1 MIRTTAIHPCA
12 PRRVFGHVEPARSRM
27 SNSGSVIAP
36 IVVTS
41 HTTTAVASQDSMPS
55 IVSPCVKIDARIN
68 AMIVNAKPAPPK
80 SSDAYRW
87 GNFKIDKDR
96 IACVTAN
103 STTATKKPGTDDET
117 PGTIHAATK
126 SPIAHDAR
134 SKTARS
140 RICLMGIA
148 VGRRALAGRR
158 TTMTKAE
165 PTATRMNRLR
175 DLDRVVAVALVLM
188 FVRVW

>member
-1 MIRTTAIHPCA
+1 
-12 PRRVFGHVEPARSRM
+12 M

-36 IVVTS
+36 IVVAS
-41 HTTTAVASQDSMPS
+41 HTTTVVASQDSMPT
-55 IVSPCVKIDARIN
+55 IVSPCVRIDARIN
-68 AMIVNAKPAPPK
+68 AMIVNAKPVPPK

-87 GNFKIDKDR
+87 GNFKIDEDR

-103 STTATKKPGTDDET
+103 TTTATKKPGTDDET
-117 PGTIHAATK
+117 PGTSHAATK
-126 SPIAHDAR
+126 SPVAHDAG

-158 TTMTKAE
+158 TTMMRAE

-175 DLDRVVAVALVLM
+175 HLDREVAVALVLT